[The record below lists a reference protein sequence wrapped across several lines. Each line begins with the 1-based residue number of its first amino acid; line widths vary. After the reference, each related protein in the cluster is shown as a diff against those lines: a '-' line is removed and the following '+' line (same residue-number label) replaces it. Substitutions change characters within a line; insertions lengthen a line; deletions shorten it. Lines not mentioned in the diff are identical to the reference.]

1 MNTAEQMLEQ
11 IRAHNSRPKPP
22 RKQPYRKPHS
32 IRELE
37 KMYFEHSKAKHPDI
51 PEPCLVK
58 TKFRDDSANSLTAAI
73 IAFLKLSGW
82 QAERINVMGRPQYQ
96 SHITTDWTGQQHR
109 TGSIKWI
116 PSGSTPGSADIS
128 ATINGRSVK
137 IEVKYGKDRQSE
149 AQKKY
154 QKSIEDAGGAYIII
168 RNFDEFKKWYDIF
181 AG

>member
-1 MNTAEQMLEQ
+1 MNIAEQMLEQ

-22 RKQPYRKPHS
+22 RKQPYKKPDS
-32 IRELE
+32 LKKLE
-37 KMYFEHSKAKHPDI
+37 QAHYDNKVAKHPDFYN
-51 PEPCLVK
+51 VR
-58 TKFRDDSANSLTAAI
+58 TKFRDDSANSLTKVVI
-73 IAFLKLSGW
+73 SFLKLAGH
-82 QAERINVMGRPQYQ
+82 QAERINTMGRPQYQ

-109 TGSIKWI
+109 TGSVKWI

-149 AQKKY
+149 AQRKY
-154 QKSIEDAGGAYIII
+154 QKSIEDAGGVYIII